1 MQTQTP
7 PINNKVSSCEYLLLL
22 IPSPSPVMSD
32 RCGVESV
39 VLTLSLVHSAGNL
52 LTWQAGGV
60 WEVLAGRLVVGA
72 SVHTV
77 WEGMFVLLQENTRPQ
92 HRPATAALMNY
103 SETQHR
109 TENLVQ
115 FNAQILSKLTY
126 FHMYCFFL

>member
-1 MQTQTP
+1 MQCACILQANICYP
-7 PINNKVSSCEYLLLL
+7 
-22 IPSPSPVMSD
+22 D
-32 RCGVESV
+32 CGVESV

-77 WEGMFVLLQENTRPQ
+77 WEGMFVLLQENTRPS

-103 SETQHR
+103 SEWGCGGG
-109 TENLVQ
+109 L
-115 FNAQILSKLTY
+115 ILTRHSLQ
-126 FHMYCFFL
+126 LD